1 MLRTTRTTPCRTQ
14 LIAAEGTAPE
24 DCKAVVVACGPM
36 NENPRTGAAMAAFQE
51 KFRAL
56 QQDWQALLP
65 ARLKEAGERLRACRV
80 RPDDTDAL
88 ADLHRLLHTL
98 AGSAGT
104 FGFAAI
110 GERAKA
116 AENELEPLLASVTRS
131 AADFD
136 AIASEIEGLNSAA
149 AQRDCP

>member
-1 MLRTTRTTPCRTQ
+1 MSEDPR
-14 LIAAEGTAPE
+14 AA
-24 DCKAVVVACGPM
+24 
-36 NENPRTGAAMAAFQE
+36 AAMAAFQE

-56 QQDWQALLP
+56 QQGWQALLP
-65 ARLKEAGERLRACRV
+65 ARLKEAGERLQACRE
-80 RPDDTDAL
+80 RPDDTQAV

-110 GERAKA
+110 GEHAKR
-116 AENELEPLLASVTRS
+116 AENALEPLLASSARS

-136 AIASEIEGLNSAA
+136 AVASEIEGLNSAA

>member
-1 MLRTTRTTPCRTQ
+1 MLRTTRTAPCRTQ
-14 LIAAEGTAPE
+14 LIAAEGAAPE
-24 DCKAVVVACGPM
+24 DCKAIVVACGPM
-36 NENPRTGAAMAAFQE
+36 SEDPRAAAMAAFQE

-56 QQDWQALLP
+56 QQGWQALLP
-65 ARLKEAGERLRACRV
+65 ARLQEAGERLQACRQ
-80 RPDDTDAL
+80 RPHDTQAV

-116 AENELEPLLASVTRS
+116 AENELEPLLASVARS

-136 AIASEIEGLNSAA
+136 GTARAINGLNAAA

>member
-1 MLRTTRTTPCRTQ
+1 M
-14 LIAAEGTAPE
+14 
-24 DCKAVVVACGPM
+24 VASGPM
-36 NENPRTGAAMAAFQE
+36 STDPRAAAAMEAFQE

-56 QQDWQALLP
+56 QQDWQTLLP
-65 ARLKEAGERLRACRV
+65 SRLKEAGERLQACRE
-80 RPDDTDAL
+80 RPDDTQAL

-116 AENELEPLLASVTRS
+116 AENELEPLMASAMRS

-136 AIASEIEGLNSAA
+136 GAARALEALHEAA
-149 AQRDCP
+149 AQA

>member
-1 MLRTTRTTPCRTQ
+1 MS
-14 LIAAEGTAPE
+14 E
-24 DCKAVVVACGPM
+24 D
-36 NENPRTGAAMAAFQE
+36 PRTAAAMAAFQE

-65 ARLKEAGERLRACRV
+65 ARLQEAGERLQACRE
-80 RPDDTDAL
+80 RPDDSRAL
-88 ADLHRLLHTL
+88 ADLHRLLHTV

-110 GERAKA
+110 GEKA
-116 AENELEPLLASVTRS
+116 RQAENELEPLMASAARS

-136 AIASEIEGLNSAA
+136 GAARAIDGLNAAA
-149 AQRDCP
+149 AQRASP

>member
-1 MLRTTRTTPCRTQ
+1 MLRTTRTTHCRTQ
-14 LIAAEGTAPE
+14 LIAAEGAAPE
-24 DCKAVVVACGPM
+24 DCEAIVVACGPM
-36 NENPRTGAAMAAFQE
+36 SEDPRAAAAMAAFQE

-56 QQDWQALLP
+56 QQGWQALLP
-65 ARLKEAGERLRACRV
+65 ARLQEAGERLQACRE
-80 RPDDTDAL
+80 RPDDTQAV

-116 AENELEPLLASVTRS
+116 AENELEPLLATATRS

-136 AIASEIEGLNSAA
+136 GTARAIDGLNAVA

>member
-1 MLRTTRTTPCRTQ
+1 MSEDPR
-14 LIAAEGTAPE
+14 AA
-24 DCKAVVVACGPM
+24 
-36 NENPRTGAAMAAFQE
+36 AAMAAFQE

-65 ARLKEAGERLRACRV
+65 ARLQEAGERLQACRQ
-80 RPDDTDAL
+80 RPHDTQAV

-116 AENELEPLLASVTRS
+116 AENELEPLLASVSRT

-136 AIASEIEGLNSAA
+136 AVARAVEGLTSTAGKG
-149 AQRDCP
+149 